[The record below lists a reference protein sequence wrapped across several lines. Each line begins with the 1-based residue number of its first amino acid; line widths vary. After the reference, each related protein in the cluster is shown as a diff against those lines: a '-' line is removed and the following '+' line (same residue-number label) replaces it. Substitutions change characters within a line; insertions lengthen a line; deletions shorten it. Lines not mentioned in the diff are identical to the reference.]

1 MSKHPGS
8 SLAQHPM
15 PWWRSGYLWLII
27 GLTLAML
34 AGGVVTVWLASQ
46 QPHAPVA
53 APPSQA
59 EQAEQAEQGGAL
71 EPAMQ
76 ARNRTSSRN
85 AKALGTGGD

>member
-59 EQAEQAEQGGAL
+59 EQGGSL